1 MGGMKRVGGGVFV
14 CMTLVLSGCASAPAE
29 PIAAPVATEPPVP
42 TLTVPTPEVLP
53 TDQWA
58 IPFAAVEPLGPI
70 DQRVI
75 SLRSDG
81 TSLFAMTLPGDDGT
95 SEVLRIDPDTGEIVV
110 RAPVVSPPSDGPF
123 HENLLQAGPF
133 GVVLLDGD
141 RTVAR
146 ILDPTTLAATNVA
159 LPADARNQFADS
171 VDGNV
176 VWALQKQWDFDRG
189 HGVFTQTS
197 VTGIDTQA
205 GEIVEE
211 IDLPGA
217 GATGFA
223 VTETHTI
230 AMLESVYQI
239 GIGERGSTSAL
250 KVYSSF
256 PVSAVVT
263 MVEDEPWVTWR
274 RIGYTSVLD
283 VATGELNTL
292 DIGAD
297 GPPLRV
303 VSTPRYAGG
312 SMWSLASPIDESLPK
327 LLIRIDPTTV
337 EIAARTWIP
346 STTSGLAIIDDTLFL
361 SGREGGLATIS
372 VTKIVGGH
380 PDETIRPARPSYDQ
394 YEPQTDDETAA
405 IDAFVSVM
413 ESSHLS
419 ADVTGAMESGAQ
431 LIETRDQLI
440 KIAVAVFDGLVPTV
454 TTFNQDGDS
463 ATLVYV
469 FLIDG
474 VPAIFPLTATM
485 NRDETGAWKITS
497 RSFCDLVSQAAI
509 SCPEGLD

>member
-1 MGGMKRVGGGVFV
+1 MAGMQSVVGGILV
-14 CMTLVLSGCASAPAE
+14 CVTLVLSGCTSVPAE
-29 PIAAPVATEPPVP
+29 PAAAPVATEPPVAI
-42 TLTVPTPEVLP
+42 LTTPTPEVLP

-58 IPFAAVEPLGPI
+58 IPFAEVEPLGPNG
-70 DQRVI
+70 QRVI
-75 SLRSDG
+75 TLRSDG
-81 TSLFAMTLPGDDGT
+81 TSLFAMTLPGEDGS

-110 RAPVVSPPSDGPF
+110 RMPVVTPPTDGPF
-123 HENLLQAGPF
+123 NENLLQVGPF

-146 ILDPTTLAATNVA
+146 ILDPTTLTATNVA

-189 HGVFTQTS
+189 HGIFTQTS
-197 VTGIDTQA
+197 VTGIDTQT
-205 GEIVEE
+205 GQIVTE

-230 AMLESVYQI
+230 ATLESVYQI
-239 GIGERGSTSAL
+239 GIGERGSSSAL
-250 KVYSSF
+250 KVYPSF
-256 PVSAVVT
+256 PIPAVVT
-263 MVEDEPWVTWR
+263 MVEGEPWVTWR

-297 GPPLRV
+297 GPPLRT

-312 SMWSLASPIDESLPK
+312 FVWSLASPIDGSLPK
-327 LLIRIDPTTV
+327 LLVRIDPTTV
-337 EIAARTWIP
+337 EITARTWIP
-346 STTSGLAIIDDTLFL
+346 ATTSGLAIIGDMLFF
-361 SGREGGLATIS
+361 SDMDGGLLTVSA
-372 VTKIVGGH
+372 TKIVGGH
-380 PDETIRPARPSYDQ
+380 PTETVRPKRPSYDQ

-405 IDAFVSVM
+405 IEAFVSVM

-419 ADVTGAMESGAQ
+419 VDVAGAMESGDQ
-431 LIETRDQLI
+431 LVETRDQLI
-440 KIAVAVFDGLVPTV
+440 EIAVAVFGGLVPTV
-454 TTFNQDGDS
+454 TTFKQDGDS

-497 RSFCDLVSQAAI
+497 RSFCDLVNQAAI